1 MSVYR
6 QKYEDWFNALNE
18 AERKA
23 ETARMNSSKT
33 VKRQPA
39 NNAKNAANNAS
50 TTTTI
55 AEPKFVN
62 VPSNVTP
69 AGPAFSIT
77 NLTPVVM
84 QSGQQVQ
91 MQMQPQQAMPIQKDR
106 QQLLDDIL
114 KREPVEPARSAKQ
127 LFVNEYLGKIHIFS
141 KNYILN
147 ISIFTKFTISK
158 SHFPQNSHFQSL
170 IFHKIHI
177 FQASNSW

>member
-1 MSVYR
+1 M
-6 QKYEDWFNALNE
+6 
-18 AERKA
+18 
-23 ETARMNSSKT
+23 
-33 VKRQPA
+33 KRQPA
-39 NNAKNAANNAS
+39 AAKNANNAS

-55 AEPKFVN
+55 NEPKFVN

-84 QSGQQVQ
+84 HSGQQVQ

-127 LFVNEYLGKIHIFS
+127 LFVNEYLGTPCLFK
-141 KNYILN
+141 KA
-147 ISIFTKFTISK
+147 KK
-158 SHFPQNSHFQSL
+158 VD
-170 IFHKIHI
+170 K
-177 FQASNSW
+177 